1 MTRSLGWLAPE
12 TLGRPRHQGRVIT
25 AHRTV
30 HTELPVSVDLRPGM
44 PAVYDQGALGS
55 CVAQALS
62 AGVEYLQRRLEVL
75 DVIERPSA
83 LALYYEARVMIGH
96 PLSDSGAILADGIA
110 VLRAVGWAP
119 EELWPYDV
127 ARYDV
132 TPPYVVTV
140 AGRSRRLVSAEPLA
154 HDLDTLRWEL
164 ACGHPVCAG
173 IRVYEPFDQV
183 GEDGAIP
190 LPGGGY
196 RGGHAVMLAGY
207 DDAREA
213 FLLRNSWGPW
223 WGADGY
229 GWLPYAYALDANEC
243 GELHSLRAV
252 RVLPEGRP

>member
-1 MTRSLGWLAPE
+1 VTRSLGWLAPE

-30 HTELPVSVDLRPGM
+30 HTELPVVVDLRPGM
-44 PAVYDQGALGS
+44 PAVYDQGGLGS
-55 CVAQALS
+55 CVAQAL
-62 AGVEYLQRRLEVL
+62 AGAVEYLQRRLEVV
-75 DVIERPSA
+75 DPIERPSR
-83 LALYYEARVMIGH
+83 LAIYFDARAAIGRTH
-96 PLSDSGAILADGIA
+96 EDSGAIIADGIDA
-110 VLRAVGWAP
+110 LRREGWAP
-119 EELWPYDV
+119 EDLWPYDE
-127 ARYDV
+127 ARFAV
-132 TPPYVVTV
+132 TPPAVVMV

-164 ACGHPVCAG
+164 ACGHPVCVG
-173 IRVYEPFDQV
+173 IRVYDAFDRV

-196 RGGHAVMLAGY
+196 RGGHAALLCGY

-213 FLLRNSWGPW
+213 FLLRNSWGPF

-229 GWLPYAYALDANEC
+229 GWLPYAYALDASEC